1 MEFKELLTKYDNTG
15 KINTKEWNI
24 LAKQNGYIW
33 THNED
38 ITNDTGSVIATNT
51 IEEIVKSARNLHNK
65 YKKINN

>member
-24 LAKQNGYIW
+24 LAKQNGHIW
-33 THNED
+33 THYED